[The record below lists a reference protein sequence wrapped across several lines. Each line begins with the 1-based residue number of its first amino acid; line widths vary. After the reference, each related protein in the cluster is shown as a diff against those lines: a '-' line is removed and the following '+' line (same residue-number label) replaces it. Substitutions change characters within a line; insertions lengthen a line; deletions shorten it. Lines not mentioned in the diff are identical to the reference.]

1 MENKSSKHGYQKK
14 IITKYGEI
22 TKLFE
27 EKLIKEVPIKIDI
40 KYAPESPMYNFPE
53 IFKIN
58 KNNKTKIKFLKNSKS
73 SKINIFR
80 DTKITKVIIV

>member
-22 TKLFE
+22 AKLFE
-27 EKLIKEVPIKIDI
+27 EKLIKEVPINIDI
-40 KYAPESPMYNFPE
+40 KYAPESPIYNFPE
-53 IFKIN
+53 MLRIN

-80 DTKITKVIIV
+80 DIKITKEITV